1 MSLKDKINDIRNKVV
16 VSMSKVQSQGNDGT
30 REIMNGKD
38 KYVVSKTS
46 VYDEETR
53 FGQDDYGIIDKVSF
67 EASDN
72 SGNSETLS
80 ITKQRPKGECD
91 DVKKKVIVR
100 IGYKNS
106 AELPYDTDIDDI
118 NSIRY
123 QLGKKETAKQLA
135 YFIDKF
141 VIVTPKEREDYKEY
155 AKRMDE
161 KEALNRRNEKQERRE
176 QEKAGRLAKQ
186 QEKQQKKQHAR
197 DEALKAKRQAKIVE
211 KFMGK

>member
-1 MSLKDKINDIRNKVV
+1 MSLEDKINDVRNKVV

-46 VYDEETR
+46 VYGKRIKYGIIGD
-53 FGQDDYGIIDKVSF
+53 FGIIDKVSF

-80 ITKQRPKGECD
+80 ITKQRPEEKWDE
-91 DVKKKVIVR
+91 VPKEFIVS

-106 AELPYDTDIDDI
+106 ARLAYDTDIDDI

-123 QLGKKETAKQLA
+123 QLGKKETAKRLA

-155 AKRMDE
+155 AKRM
-161 KEALNRRNEKQERRE
+161 N
-176 QEKAGRLAKQ
+176 
-186 QEKQQKKQHAR
+186 KK
-197 DEALKAKRQAKIVE
+197 
-211 KFMGK
+211 